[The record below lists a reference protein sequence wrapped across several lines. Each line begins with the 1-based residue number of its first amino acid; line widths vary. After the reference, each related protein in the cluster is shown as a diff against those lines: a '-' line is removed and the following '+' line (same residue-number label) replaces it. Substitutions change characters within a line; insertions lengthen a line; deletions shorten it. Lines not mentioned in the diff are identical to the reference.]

1 MYFVI
6 SVLSGLGFTFFYFGQ
21 WTLFNHSEK
30 LITDDINH
38 KWHAYRHA
46 ADAAGIPPITHPE
59 ILKSL
64 KQVFAFSDFVAESCT
79 RNPAMLIDLIDS
91 GDLLSRRQPD
101 DYDHKI
107 KALLTDVSDEETL
120 SRLLRRY
127 RRRELVRIAWRDLA
141 GWADLSQTVSDLSA
155 FADACLEQTLNT
167 LYQWQCCGDGTP
179 TAADGSRQRLVILG
193 LGKLGARELNFSS
206 DVDLIFAYPKAGD
219 TRGAKESMSNDE
231 FFSRLCRRLIKVIGQ
246 PTADGFVF
254 RVDARLRPFGESGP
268 LAMDFEA
275 MEQYYQQQGR
285 EWERYALIKARVVAG
300 AKDAGAFLLDRLH
313 PFIYR
318 RYLDY
323 SVFESLRE
331 MKQMIALEVK
341 RKGMENNIKLG
352 AGGIREIEF
361 FGQIFQL
368 IRGGVN
374 PALRNTGIL
383 KVLNTLA
390 DERHVPQEVCDEL
403 IKAYVFL
410 RNTENRLQAFSDQ
423 QTHKLPADDHGQ
435 LRLAL
440 SMGFSATESFNTA
453 LKNHREIVHGHFQ
466 MLLESGDTDD
476 LRNNIEDP
484 SQVIWQNPP
493 AGQQA
498 GNMLSAMG
506 YDRPDE
512 VIKLLDYLKNDPE
525 TRALSPRG
533 RRRLD
538 HLVPRFLK
546 EIGPGENPLITLH
559 RIIDLI
565 KTIERRTSYLALL
578 LENPTALS
586 HLVKLSAASPWIAS
600 FLARHPVLLDELL
613 DPRTLY
619 LPPQKIDMK
628 TALRRR
634 LDQVPKDD
642 LEYQIE
648 QLCIFKQINVL
659 RVAAADVTGTLPL
672 MRVSDYLSEIA
683 ESILSEVV
691 DLAWNHLVSRHG
703 TPICRL
709 GNKRCEKGFIVIA
722 YGKLGGLELG
732 YGSDLDLVFL
742 HAGTAEQTRG
752 EEKGIDSVQF
762 FNRLGQRVIH
772 ILTSHTRAG
781 KAYEIDM
788 RLRPSGSSGILVSHI
803 EAFGNYQFEDAWT
816 WEHQALIRARPI
828 CGDGILAKKFETIRK
843 RVLARPRSPEK
854 LTAEVVDMREK
865 MRKELMKPAK
875 GVFDLKQDTGA
886 MVDIEFLVQYLVLLN
901 SHKFAGL
908 LKWTDNVRLIQSL
921 IETGTMDEITA
932 HVLKHAYLIYRAAAH
947 QLSLQEKPAKVP
959 REKFHRLQ
967 KRVAEIW
974 QSYFKSE

>member
-1 MYFVI
+1 M
-6 SVLSGLGFTFFYFGQ
+6 
-21 WTLFNHSEK
+21 FNNSEK
-30 LITDDINH
+30 LITDDFNH
-38 KWHAYRHA
+38 KWLAYLNA
-46 ADAAGIPPITHPE
+46 ADAAGIPPVTNPE

-64 KQVFAFSDFVAESCT
+64 KQVFAFSDFVAAGCT
-79 RNPAMLIDLIDS
+79 RDPAMPVDLIDS
-91 GDLLSRRQPD
+91 GDITRRYPGDEYHLKLKPLLSGV
-101 DYDHKI
+101 
-107 KALLTDVSDEETL
+107 TDEEAL
-120 SRLLRRY
+120 GRLLRRY
-127 RRRELVRIAWRDLA
+127 RRRELVRIAWRDLS
-141 GWADLSQTVSDLSA
+141 GWADLSETVSDLSA
-155 FADACLEQTLNT
+155 FADACLEHALNT
-167 LYQWQCCGDGTP
+167 LHHWQCRDYGTP
-179 TAADGSRQRLVILG
+179 TAADGSKQRLVILG

-206 DVDLIFAYPKAGD
+206 DVDLIFVYPKAGD
-219 TRGAKESMSNDE
+219 TRGAKESMRNDE

-254 RVDARLRPFGESGP
+254 RVDTRLRPFGESGP
-268 LAMDFEA
+268 LTMDFEA
-275 MEQYYQQQGR
+275 LEQYYQQQGR
-285 EWERYALIKARVVAG
+285 EWERYALIKARAVAG
-300 AKDAGAFLLDRLH
+300 DKDAGAYLLDRLH

-331 MKQMIALEVK
+331 MKHMIALEVK
-341 RKGMENNIKLG
+341 RKGMENDIKLG

-374 PALRNTGIL
+374 PALQNTNIL
-383 KVLNTLA
+383 QVLKTLA

-403 IKAYVFL
+403 INAYVFL

-423 QTHKLPADDHGQ
+423 QTHKLPADDHDQ
-435 LRLAL
+435 LRLAA
-440 SMGFSATESFNTA
+440 SMGFPDTESFNSA

-466 MLLESGDTDD
+466 MLLESGNTDE
-476 LRNNIEDP
+476 RQKNIEDP
-484 SQVIWQNPP
+484 SEVIWQNTP

-498 GNMLSAMG
+498 ENMLRAMG

-512 VIKLLDYLKNDPE
+512 VIKLLTYLKNDPE

-538 HLVPRFLK
+538 KLIPRFLK
-546 EIGPGENPLITLH
+546 EIGTCENPLITLH

-586 HLVKLSAASPWIAS
+586 HLVKLSAASPWLAS

-619 LPPQKIDMK
+619 LPPEKIEMRN
-628 TALRRR
+628 ALRRR
-634 LDQVPKDD
+634 LDQVPIDD

-659 RVAAADVTGTLPL
+659 RVATADVTGTLPL

-691 DLAWNHLVSRHG
+691 ELAWNHLVSKHG

-709 GNKRCEKGFIVIA
+709 GNQSCDKGFVVIA

-742 HAGTAEQTRG
+742 HAGTGEQTQGKGR
-752 EEKGIDSVQF
+752 GIDSAQF

-828 CGDGILAKKFETIRK
+828 CGDDILANKFETIRK
-843 RVLARPRSPEK
+843 QVLARPRIQEK

-865 MRKELMKPAK
+865 MRKELMKPEN

-901 SHKFAGL
+901 SHKYAGL

-947 QLSLQEKPAKVP
+947 QLSLQEKPAKVS

-967 KRVAEIW
+967 RRVEEIW
-974 QSYFKSE
+974 QSFFKSE

>member
-1 MYFVI
+1 MLNYP
-6 SVLSGLGFTFFYFGQ
+6 
-21 WTLFNHSEK
+21 EK
-30 LITDDINH
+30 LITDDASH
-38 KWHAYRHA
+38 KWHAYLNA
-46 ADAAGIPPITHPE
+46 ADAAGTPPIPDSE

-64 KQVFAFSDFVAESCT
+64 KQVFTLSDFVAAGCT
-79 RNPAMLIDLIDS
+79 RDPAIPVDLIDS
-91 GDLLSRRQPD
+91 GDITRQYAKNEYHLKMGPALSV
-101 DYDHKI
+101 
-107 KALLTDVSDEETL
+107 AADEETL

-127 RRRELVRIAWRDLA
+127 RRREMVRIAWRDLC

-155 FADACLEQTLNT
+155 FADACLDHTLNM
-167 LYQWQCCGDGTP
+167 LYLWQCHLLGIP
-179 TAADGSRQRLVILG
+179 TAADGTKQRLVILG

-206 DVDLIFAYPKAGD
+206 DVDLIFVYPTAGD
-219 TRGAKESMSNDE
+219 THGAKKSIGNNE

-254 RVDARLRPFGESGP
+254 RVDTRLRPFGESGP
-268 LAMDFEA
+268 LVMDFET
-275 MEQYYQQQGR
+275 MERYYQEQGR
-285 EWERYALIKARVVAG
+285 EWERYALIKARAVAG
-300 AKDAGAFLLDRLH
+300 DKKAGAFLLDRLN

-323 SVFESLRE
+323 SVFDSLRE

-341 RKGMENNIKLG
+341 RKGMENDIKLG

-374 PALRNTGIL
+374 PALQNTGIL
-383 KVLNTLA
+383 TVLQTLA
-390 DERHVPQEVCDEL
+390 AERHVPREVCEEL
-403 IKAYVFL
+403 IDAYVFL
-410 RNTENRLQAFSDQ
+410 RNIENRLQSFSDQ
-423 QTHKLPADDHGQ
+423 QTHKLPANDNDR
-435 LRLAL
+435 LRLAI
-440 SMGFSATESFNTA
+440 SMGFSDLASFNTV
-453 LKNHREIVHGHFQ
+453 LTNHREIIHGHFQ
-466 MLLESGDTDD
+466 MLLEPGASNDAQKDID
-476 LRNNIEDP
+476 DP
-484 SQVIWQNPP
+484 SIGIWQNPTV
-493 AGQQA
+493 GKQA
-498 GNMLSAMG
+498 VDKLTAMG
-506 YDRPDE
+506 YDRPE
-512 VIKLLDYLKNDPE
+512 EAIKLLEYLKNDAE

-538 HLVPRFLK
+538 QLVPRILK
-546 EIGPGENPLITLH
+546 EIGRCENPLVTLH
-559 RIIDLI
+559 RITDLI
-565 KTIERRTSYLALL
+565 KAIERRTSYLALL

-619 LPPQKIDMK
+619 LPPEKSEMK
-628 TALRRR
+628 YNLRQR
-634 LDQVPKDD
+634 LEQVPADD

-659 RVAAADVTGTLPL
+659 RVAAADVTGALPL

-691 DLAWNHLVSRHG
+691 NLAWTHLVSKHG
-703 TPICRL
+703 TPVCRL
-709 GNKRCEKGFIVIA
+709 GNQICDQGFVVIA

-742 HAGTAEQTRG
+742 HAGTGEQTRG
-752 EEKGIDSVQF
+752 KEKAIDSAQF

-816 WEHQALIRARPI
+816 WEHQALIRARPL
-828 CGDGILAKKFETIRK
+828 CGDDILANKFGTIRQL
-843 RVLARPRSPEK
+843 VLARPRSREK
-854 LTAEVVDMREK
+854 LLAEVVDMREK
-865 MRKELMKPAK
+865 MRKELLKPEN

-901 SHKFAGL
+901 SHQYDGL

-947 QLSLQEKPAKVP
+947 QLNLQEKPAKVP
-959 REKFHRLQ
+959 REKFFHLQ
-967 KRVAEIW
+967 ERVVEIW
-974 QSYFKSE
+974 QSYFKSD

>member
-1 MYFVI
+1 M
-6 SVLSGLGFTFFYFGQ
+6 
-21 WTLFNHSEK
+21 FNHPEK
-30 LITDDINH
+30 LITDDASH
-38 KWHAYRHA
+38 KWHAYLNA
-46 ADAAGIPPITHPE
+46 ADAAGIPPIPNPE
-59 ILKSL
+59 IIESL
-64 KQVFAFSDFVAESCT
+64 KQVFALSDFVAAVCT
-79 RNPAMLIDLIDS
+79 RDPAIPVDLIDS
-91 GDLLSRRQPD
+91 GDITHQYSKTEYHLKMGSALS
-101 DYDHKI
+101 
-107 KALLTDVSDEETL
+107 AAVDEETL

-127 RRRELVRIAWRDLA
+127 RRREMVRIAWRDLS
-141 GWADLSQTVSDLSA
+141 GYADLSQTVSDLSA
-155 FADACLEQTLNT
+155 FADACLDHALNM
-167 LYQWQCCGDGTP
+167 LYQWQCHLLGTP
-179 TAADGSRQRLVILG
+179 TAADGTKQHLVILG

-206 DVDLIFAYPKAGD
+206 DVDLIFAYPTTGD
-219 TRGAKESMSNDE
+219 TRGAKKTIGNNE

-254 RVDARLRPFGESGP
+254 RVDTRLRPFGENGP
-268 LAMDFEA
+268 LVMDFET
-275 MEQYYQQQGR
+275 MERYYQEQGR
-285 EWERYALIKARVVAG
+285 EWERYALIKARAVAG
-300 AKDAGAFLLDRLH
+300 DKKAGAFLLDRLN

-323 SVFESLRE
+323 SVFDSLRE

-374 PALRNTGIL
+374 PALQNTGIL
-383 KVLNTLA
+383 TVLKTLA
-390 DERHVPQEVCDEL
+390 LERHVPPEVCEEL
-403 IKAYVFL
+403 IDAYVFL
-410 RNTENRLQAFSDQ
+410 RNTENRLQSFSDQ
-423 QTHKLPADDHGQ
+423 QTHKLPANDNDR
-435 LRLAL
+435 LRLAI
-440 SMGFSATESFNTA
+440 SMGFSDMASFNTA
-453 LKNHREIVHGHFQ
+453 LKNHREIIHGHFQ
-466 MLLESGDTDD
+466 MLLESGASDD
-476 LRNNIEDP
+476 EQKDIDDP
-484 SQVIWQNPP
+484 SIGIWQNPTV
-493 AGQQA
+493 GQQA
-498 GNMLSAMG
+498 VDMLTAMG
-506 YDRPDE
+506 YDRPE
-512 VIKLLDYLKNDPE
+512 EAIKLLEYLKNDAE

-538 HLVPRFLK
+538 QLVPRILK
-546 EIGPGENPLITLH
+546 DIGRCENPLVTLH
-559 RIIDLI
+559 RITDLI
-565 KTIERRTSYLALL
+565 KAIERRTSYLALL
-578 LENPTALS
+578 LENPTALA

-619 LPPQKIDMK
+619 LPPEKNEMK
-628 TALRRR
+628 NTLRQR
-634 LDQVPKDD
+634 LEQVPPDD

-659 RVAAADVTGTLPL
+659 RVATADVTGALPL

-691 DLAWNHLVSRHG
+691 NLAWNHLVSKHG
-703 TPICRL
+703 TPVCRL
-709 GNKRCEKGFIVIA
+709 GSQICDQGFVVIA

-742 HAGTAEQTRG
+742 HAGTGEQTRG
-752 EEKGIDSVQF
+752 KEKAIDSAQF

-816 WEHQALIRARPI
+816 WEHQALIRARPL
-828 CGDGILAKKFETIRK
+828 CGDDFLANKFETIRQL
-843 RVLARPRSPEK
+843 VLARPRSREK
-854 LTAEVVDMREK
+854 LSAEVVDMREK
-865 MRKELMKPAK
+865 MRKELLKPEN

-901 SHKFAGL
+901 SHKYDGL

-959 REKFHRLQ
+959 REKFFHLQ
-967 KRVAEIW
+967 KRVVEIW

>member
-1 MYFVI
+1 MTND
-6 SVLSGLGFTFFYFGQ
+6 LA
-21 WTLFNHSEK
+21 K
-30 LITDDINH
+30 PLIDDFKA
-38 KWHAYRHA
+38 KWHAFRHA
-46 ADAAGIPPITHPE
+46 ADAAGIPPITNPE
-59 ILKSL
+59 FLKSS
-64 KQVFAFSDFVAESCT
+64 KQVFAFSNFAADGCT
-79 RNPAMLIDLIDS
+79 RDPAMLVDLIES
-91 GDLLSRRQPD
+91 GDITRRYPGDEYHLKLEPMLSG
-101 DYDHKI
+101 
-107 KALLTDVSDEETL
+107 AADEKTL
-120 SRLLRRY
+120 CRLLRRY
-127 RRRELVRIAWRDLA
+127 RRRELVRIAWRDLS

-155 FADACLEQTLNT
+155 FADACLENTLNT
-167 LYQWQCCGDGTP
+167 LYQWQCRDHGTP
-179 TAADGSRQRLVILG
+179 TATDGSKQRLAILG

-206 DVDLIFAYPKAGD
+206 DVDLIFVYPKAGD
-219 TRGAKESMSNDE
+219 TRGAKKSMSNDE
-231 FFSRLCRRLIKVIGQ
+231 FFSRLCRRLIKVIGR

-254 RVDARLRPFGESGP
+254 RVDTRLRPFGENGP

-300 AKDAGAFLLDRLH
+300 DKDAGAFLLDRLH

-331 MKQMIALEVK
+331 MKQMIALEVR
-341 RKGMENNIKLG
+341 RKDMENNVKLG

-361 FGQIFQL
+361 FGQVFQL

-374 PALRNTGIL
+374 PALQNTGIL
-383 KVLNTLA
+383 KVLKTLA
-390 DERHVPQEVCDEL
+390 VECHIPQEVSDEL
-403 IKAYVFL
+403 INAYVFL

-423 QTHKLPADDHGQ
+423 QTHKLPADDHNQ

-440 SMGFSATESFNTA
+440 SMGFPDTESFKTA
-453 LKNHREIVHGHFQ
+453 LKNHRKIVHGHFQ

-476 LRNNIEDP
+476 RQKNTEDP
-484 SQVIWQNPP
+484 SQVIWRNPP

-498 GNMLSAMG
+498 EIMLNAIG
-506 YDRPDE
+506 YDHSDE

-525 TRALSPRG
+525 TRALSSRG

-538 HLVPRFLK
+538 QLVPRFLK
-546 EIGPGENPLITLH
+546 EIGTCENPLITLR

-600 FLARHPVLLDELL
+600 FLALHPVLLDELL

-619 LPPQKIDMK
+619 LPPEKIEMK
-628 TALRRR
+628 NALRRR
-634 LDQVPKDD
+634 LGQVPIDD

-648 QLCIFKQINVL
+648 QLCIFKQIHVL
-659 RVAAADVTGTLPL
+659 RVAAADVSGTLPL
-672 MRVSDYLSEIA
+672 MRVSDYLSAIA
-683 ESILSEVV
+683 ESILTEVV
-691 DLAWNHLVSRHG
+691 DLAWNHLVSKHG
-703 TPICRL
+703 TPVCRL
-709 GNKRCEKGFIVIA
+709 DNKRCLKGFVVIA

-742 HAGTAEQTRG
+742 HAGRTGEQTHG
-752 EEKGIDSVQF
+752 KEKTIDSAQF

-828 CGDGILAKKFETIRK
+828 CGDSILAKKFETIRK
-843 RVLARPRSPEK
+843 EVLARPRFREK
-854 LTAEVVDMREK
+854 LTTEVVDMREK
-865 MRKELMKPAK
+865 MRKELMKPEK
-875 GVFDLKQDTGA
+875 GIFDLKQDTGA
-886 MVDIEFLVQYLVLLN
+886 IVDIEFLVQYLVLLN
-901 SHKFAGL
+901 SHKYAGL

-974 QSYFKSE
+974 KSYFKY

>member
-1 MYFVI
+1 M
-6 SVLSGLGFTFFYFGQ
+6 L
-21 WTLFNHSEK
+21 NNSEK
-30 LITDDINH
+30 LIEDEAND
-38 KWHAYRHA
+38 KWLAYQKA
-46 ADAAGIPPITHPE
+46 VDAAAIPPVTDPE

-64 KQVFAFSDFVAESCT
+64 KQVFAFSDFLAAGCT
-79 RNPAMLIDLIDS
+79 RDPAMAVDLIDS
-91 GDLLSRRQPD
+91 GDISRRYPGNE
-101 DYDHKI
+101 YDLKL
-107 KALLTDVSDEETL
+107 KSVSSAATDEETL
-120 SRLLRRY
+120 TRLLRRC
-127 RRRELVRIAWRDLA
+127 RRREMVRIAWRDLS
-141 GWADLSQTVSDLSA
+141 GWADLAETVSDLSA
-155 FADACLEQTLNT
+155 FADACLEHALNT
-167 LYQWQCCGDGTP
+167 LYEWQCHHLGTP
-179 TAADGSRQRLVILG
+179 TAADGSKQHLVILG

-219 TRGAKESMSNDE
+219 TCGAKESLANDE

-268 LAMDFEA
+268 LVMDFEA

-285 EWERYALIKARVVAG
+285 EWERYALIKARAVAG
-300 AKDAGAFLLDRLH
+300 DKDAGAYLLERLH

-323 SVFESLRE
+323 NVFESLRE
-331 MKQMIALEVK
+331 MKHMIALEVK
-341 RKGMENNIKLG
+341 RKGMEDNIKLG

-374 PALRNTGIL
+374 PALQNPGIL
-383 KVLNTLA
+383 KILKTLA

-403 IKAYVFL
+403 THAYVFL
-410 RNTENRLQAFSDQ
+410 RNTENRLQAFDDQ
-423 QTHKLPADDHGQ
+423 QTHKLPADDRGQ
-435 LRLAL
+435 LRLAV
-440 SMGFSATESFNTA
+440 SMGFSDTESFNAA
-453 LKNHREIVHGHFQ
+453 LKSHRQTIHGHFQ
-466 MLLESGDTDD
+466 MLLEPGDREEQTKNVENPLVAIWLNPPSGQQSGDM
-476 LRNNIEDP
+476 LR
-484 SQVIWQNPP
+484 S
-493 AGQQA
+493 
-498 GNMLSAMG
+498 MG

-512 VIKLLDYLKNDPE
+512 VIKLLEYLKNDPE

-538 HLVPRFLK
+538 QLLPRFLK
-546 EIGPGENPLITLH
+546 EIGTFENPLITLH
-559 RIIDLI
+559 RVIDLI

-619 LPPQKIDMK
+619 RPPEKFELK
-628 TALRRR
+628 NSLRLR
-634 LDQVPKDD
+634 LDQVPVDD

-659 RVAAADVTGTLPL
+659 RVAAADVSGTLPL

-683 ESILSEVV
+683 ESILSAVV
-691 DLAWNHLVSRHG
+691 DLAWNHLVSKHG
-703 TPICRL
+703 TPVCRL
-709 GNKRCEKGFIVIA
+709 DNERCEKGFVVIA

-742 HAGTAEQTRG
+742 HAGTDEQTRG
-752 EEKGIDSVQF
+752 KAKGIDSAQF

-772 ILTSHTRAG
+772 ILTAHTRAG

-803 EAFGNYQFEDAWT
+803 KAFGDYQFEDAWT
-816 WEHQALIRARPI
+816 WEHQALIRARPV
-828 CGDGILAKKFETIRK
+828 CGDSILANKFEAIR
-843 RVLARPRSPEK
+843 RQVLARQRFPEK
-854 LTAEVVDMREK
+854 LSTEVIEMREK
-865 MRKELMKPAK
+865 MRKELMKPED
-875 GVFDLKQDTGA
+875 GVFDLKQDIGA

-901 SHKFAGL
+901 SHKYAGL

-947 QLSLQEKPAKVP
+947 QLSLQEKSAKVP
-959 REKFHRLQ
+959 REKFQRLQ

-974 QSYFKSE
+974 QSYFK

>member
-1 MYFVI
+1 M
-6 SVLSGLGFTFFYFGQ
+6 
-21 WTLFNHSEK
+21 FNHPEK
-30 LITDDINH
+30 LITDDASH
-38 KWHAYRHA
+38 KWHAYLNA
-46 ADAAGIPPITHPE
+46 ADAAGIPPIPNPE
-59 ILKSL
+59 IIESL
-64 KQVFAFSDFVAESCT
+64 KQVFALSDFVAAVCT
-79 RNPAMLIDLIDS
+79 RDPAIPVDLIDS
-91 GDLLSRRQPD
+91 GDITHQYSKTEYHLKMGSALS
-101 DYDHKI
+101 
-107 KALLTDVSDEETL
+107 AAVDEETL

-127 RRRELVRIAWRDLA
+127 RRREMVRIAWRDLS
-141 GWADLSQTVSDLSA
+141 GYADLSQTVSDLSA
-155 FADACLEQTLNT
+155 FADACLDHALNM
-167 LYQWQCCGDGTP
+167 LYQWQCHLLGTP
-179 TAADGSRQRLVILG
+179 TAADGTKQHLVILG

-206 DVDLIFAYPKAGD
+206 DVDLIFAYPTTGD
-219 TRGAKESMSNDE
+219 TRGAKKTIGNNE

-254 RVDARLRPFGESGP
+254 RVDTRLRPFGENGP
-268 LAMDFEA
+268 LVMDFET
-275 MEQYYQQQGR
+275 MERYYQEQGR
-285 EWERYALIKARVVAG
+285 EWERYALIKARAVAG
-300 AKDAGAFLLDRLH
+300 DKKAGAFLLDRLN

-323 SVFESLRE
+323 SVFDSLRE

-374 PALRNTGIL
+374 PALQNTGIL
-383 KVLNTLA
+383 TVLKTLA
-390 DERHVPQEVCDEL
+390 LERHVPPEVCEEL
-403 IKAYVFL
+403 IDAYVFL
-410 RNTENRLQAFSDQ
+410 RNTENRLQSFSDQ
-423 QTHKLPADDHGQ
+423 QTHKLPANDNDR
-435 LRLAL
+435 LRLAI
-440 SMGFSATESFNTA
+440 SMGFSDMASFNTA
-453 LKNHREIVHGHFQ
+453 LKNHREIIHGHFQ
-466 MLLESGDTDD
+466 MLLESGASDD
-476 LRNNIEDP
+476 EQKDIDDP
-484 SQVIWQNPP
+484 SIGIWQNPTV
-493 AGQQA
+493 GQQA
-498 GNMLSAMG
+498 VDMLTAMG
-506 YDRPDE
+506 YDRPE
-512 VIKLLDYLKNDPE
+512 EAIKLLEYLKNDAE

-538 HLVPRFLK
+538 QLVPRILK
-546 EIGPGENPLITLH
+546 DIGRCENPLVTLH
-559 RIIDLI
+559 RITDLI
-565 KTIERRTSYLALL
+565 KAIERRTSYLALL

-619 LPPQKIDMK
+619 LPPEKNEMK
-628 TALRRR
+628 NTLRQR
-634 LDQVPKDD
+634 LEQVPPDD

-659 RVAAADVTGTLPL
+659 RVATADVTGALPL

-691 DLAWNHLVSRHG
+691 NLAWNHLVSKHG
-703 TPICRL
+703 TPVCRL
-709 GNKRCEKGFIVIA
+709 GSQICDQGFVVIA

-742 HAGTAEQTRG
+742 HAGTGEQTRG
-752 EEKGIDSVQF
+752 KEKAIDSAQF

-803 EAFGNYQFEDAWT
+803 KAFGNYQFEDAWT
-816 WEHQALIRARPI
+816 WEHQALIRARPL
-828 CGDGILAKKFETIRK
+828 CGDDFLANKFETIRQL
-843 RVLARPRSPEK
+843 VLARPRSREK
-854 LTAEVVDMREK
+854 LSAEVVDMREK
-865 MRKELMKPAK
+865 MRKELLKPEN

-901 SHKFAGL
+901 SHKYDGL

-959 REKFHRLQ
+959 REKFFHLQ
-967 KRVAEIW
+967 KRVVEIW